1 MCSVRKV
8 SVHVYV
14 CLLYRYSF
22 FLWYFDCVW
31 EMLRQCVWFFHC
43 SFHLFCF
50 SLCLLLS
57 KFCAY
62 TLRDHKFYFVWV
74 DLCFVFPGTRY
85 CCLFSH
91 KTKSRQF
98 MCGTWKVDTKLSC
111 RKQQGQIIY
120 DMHMSIKSI
129 IPPPKKKYC
138 THNSYI
144 IVVFLHPFVLSSL
157 NFINFGNN
165 GGLLVPICSSYCYLL
180 DLVVVI

>member
-1 MCSVRKV
+1 
-8 SVHVYV
+8 
-14 CLLYRYSF
+14 
-22 FLWYFDCVW
+22 
-31 EMLRQCVWFFHC
+31 
-43 SFHLFCF
+43 
-50 SLCLLLS
+50 
-57 KFCAY
+57 
-62 TLRDHKFYFVWV
+62 
-74 DLCFVFPGTRY
+74 
-85 CCLFSH
+85 
-91 KTKSRQF
+91 

-144 IVVFLHPFVLSSL
+144 IVVFLHPFVLSLL